1 MKGKDIKEF
10 TLGAVKWTVKFDND
24 RMSERKAI
32 GTASFTESTIYL
44 ADKHDGID
52 IPPDLIDQVFYHE
65 LTHSIFD
72 ALGYEKLCD
81 NEKLVQSIGLLLHQ
95 FETTKR

>member
-24 RMSERKAI
+24 KMSERKAI

-52 IPPDLIDQVFYHE
+52 IPPDLIDQVLLE
-65 LTHSIFD
+65 IKKEENQNKVLVLLT
-72 ALGYEKLCD
+72 K
-81 NEKLVQSIGLLLHQ
+81 N
-95 FETTKR
+95 